1 MITTKQLAA
10 VKGKIREHYNL
21 SCFPTD
27 SEAQAE
33 VASLKHK
40 QENGNLGDLEERLL
54 IRLETGKDQIKVRE
68 L

>member
-10 VKGKIREHYNL
+10 VKVKIRKHYNL
-21 SCFPTD
+21 SCFPSD

-40 QENGNLGDLEERLL
+40 QENGNLDDLDERLL
-54 IRLETGKDQIKVRE
+54 IRLETGKDQIKV
-68 L
+68 